1 MRVASLFSG
10 GKDSVFALYK
20 ALQEEHEVS
29 CLITIKSKRTDSY
42 MFHIPNIEFAELQA
56 KALEIPVVCM
66 GSSGIK
72 EKELEDLKKAMKI
85 AKKKYNIQGLVS
97 GALASKYQSSRIKKL
112 CDELDLI
119 SITPLWDMDEEQYL
133 MDLINAK
140 FNVIITGIAADGL
153 NKSWLGRKIDN
164 ECIGDLKKINEKNKI
179 HIAAEGGEYETF
191 VLDCPM
197 FKSKIKITDFEIRIE
212 NECTGQYV
220 IKAAELVEK

>member
-1 MRVASLFSG
+1 MKIASLFSG

-20 ALQEEHEVS
+20 AVQAGYEVA

-56 KALEIPVVCM
+56 KALEIPVVYM
-66 GSSGIK
+66 SSSGVK
-72 EKELEDLKKAMKI
+72 EKELEDLKEAMKI

-119 SITPLWDMDEEQYL
+119 SINPLWGIDEEQYL
-133 MDLINAK
+133 GDLIKTK

-164 ECIGDLKKINEKNKI
+164 ECIEDLKKINEKNKI
-179 HIAAEGGEYETF
+179 HIAGEGGEYETF
-191 VLDCPM
+191 VLDCPL
-197 FKSKIKITDFEIRIE
+197 FKKKIKIANSEIRME

-220 IKAAELVEK
+220 IKSAELVKK

>member
-1 MRVASLFSG
+1 MKFASLFSG

-20 ALQEEHEVS
+20 AVQAGYKVV

-42 MFHIPNIEFAELQA
+42 MFHIPNIELAKLQA
-56 KALEIPVVCM
+56 EALETPVVYM
-66 GSSGIK
+66 GSSGVK
-72 EKELEDLKKAMKI
+72 EKELEDLKKAMEI
-85 AKKKYNIQGLVS
+85 AKEKYNIQGLVS

-119 SITPLWDMDEEQYL
+119 SITPLWGMDEEQYL
-133 MDLINAK
+133 MDLIKAK

-164 ECIGDLKKINEKNKI
+164 NCIEDLKRINKKNKI

-191 VLDCPM
+191 VLDGPV
-197 FKSKIKITDFEIRIE
+197 FKKKIKIKDFEIRME
-212 NECTGQYV
+212 NECTGHYV
-220 IKAAELVEK
+220 IKSAELVKK

>member
-20 ALQEEHEVS
+20 TLQEGHEVT
-29 CLITIKSKRTDSY
+29 CLITIKSERTDSY
-42 MFHIPNIEFAELQA
+42 MFHIPNIEFAKLQA
-56 KALEIPVVCM
+56 EALEIPVVYIE
-66 GSSGIK
+66 SSGVK
-72 EKELEDLKKAMKI
+72 EKELNDLKKAMEI
-85 AKKKYNIQGLVS
+85 AKKKYNVEGLVS

-119 SITPLWDMDEEQYL
+119 SINPLWGIDEEQYL

-140 FNVIITGIAADGL
+140 FKVIITGIAADGL
-153 NKSWLGRKIDN
+153 NKSWLGRKIGN

-179 HIAAEGGEYETF
+179 HIAGEGGEYETF
-191 VLDCPM
+191 VLDCPL
-197 FKSKIKITDFEIRIE
+197 FRKRIKIRDFNVIME
-212 NECTGQYV
+212 NECTGQYT

>member
-1 MRVASLFSG
+1 MKIASLFSG

-20 ALQEEHEVS
+20 ALQEGYEIA

-42 MFHIPNIEFAELQA
+42 MFHIPNIEFAELQSE
-56 KALEIPVVCM
+56 ALEIPVVYIH
-66 GSSGIK
+66 SSGVK

-85 AKKKYNIQGLVS
+85 AKKKYSIKGLVS
-97 GALASKYQSSRIKKL
+97 GALASKYQLSRIKKL

-119 SITPLWDMDEEQYL
+119 SINPLWGIDEEQYL
-133 MDLINAK
+133 KDLIKAK

-153 NKSWLGRKIDN
+153 NKSWLGRKINND
-164 ECIGDLKKINEKNKI
+164 CIEDLKKLNKKNKI

-191 VLDCPM
+191 VLDCPL
-197 FKSKIKITDFEIRIE
+197 FRKKIEIKDFEIRME

-220 IKAAELVEK
+220 IKAAELAEE

>member
-20 ALQEEHEVS
+20 ALQDGHEVS

-42 MFHIPNIEFAELQA
+42 MFHIPNIEFAKLQA
-56 KALEIPVVCM
+56 EALKIPGVYM
-66 GSSGIK
+66 HSSGVK
-72 EKELEDLKKAMKI
+72 EKELNDLKKTMKI

-97 GALASKYQSSRIKKL
+97 GALASKYQADRIKKL
-112 CDELDLI
+112 CDEFDLI

-133 MDLINAK
+133 SELTKAK
-140 FNVIITGIAADGL
+140 FSVIITGIAADGL

-164 ECIGDLKKINEKNKI
+164 DCIADLKKLHEKNKI

-191 VLDCPM
+191 VLDCPI
-197 FKSKIKITDFEIRIE
+197 FKKKIKIKDFEIRME

>member
-1 MRVASLFSG
+1 MKIASLFSG
-10 GKDSVFALYK
+10 GKDSVFALHK
-20 ALQEEHEVS
+20 VMHEVA

-42 MFHIPNIEFAELQA
+42 MFHIPNIELAKLQA
-56 KALEIPVVCM
+56 EALEIPVIYM
-66 GSSGIK
+66 ESSGVK

-97 GALASKYQSSRIKKL
+97 GALASKYQAGRIKKL

-119 SITPLWDMDEEQYL
+119 SINPLWGIDEEQYL
-133 MDLINAK
+133 RDLIKAK

-153 NKSWLGRKIDN
+153 NKNWLGRKIDDN
-164 ECIGDLKKINEKNKI
+164 CIADLKKLHEKNKI

-191 VLDCPM
+191 VLNCPL
-197 FKSKIKITDFEIRIE
+197 FKKKIKIKDSEIRME

-220 IKAAELVEK
+220 IKAADLVEK